1 MSHSK
6 HGLRAL
12 GLCLL
17 AALGL
22 TAFAAASAQAQ
33 TGWLEVVNGTQGFI
47 AATKKIHA
55 VIHPLVGGAKH
66 AVLDT
71 TVGVNNEPVQ
81 KLCETLTTE
90 DGLIFAGAAATGLIT
105 LKFTNCKTFI
115 NGIENKPCKPL
126 EPIVAKTKFKAIL
139 HTGAGNDGKTYI
151 LFEPHTAGTPFTT
164 IELHECLLGEKVP
177 ITGDLVAE
185 CLNSSLAKNTAGTDF
200 CLDDTAHHYIQEAP
214 HKLFEL
220 GAGTG
225 KFHELKF
232 GIRLALLLGI
242 ADVLLTDSANP
253 WAVHI

>member
-6 HGLRAL
+6 HGLRAF

-22 TAFAAASAQAQ
+22 TAFAAASAQAT
-33 TGWLEVVNGTQGFI
+33 TGWLESGAFI
-47 AATKKIHA
+47 GATKKIHA
-55 VIHPLVGGAKH
+55 VIHPLAGGAKH
-66 AVLDT
+66 SVLDT
-71 TVGVNNEPVQ
+71 TVGVNNEKVE

-115 NGIENKPCKPL
+115 GGKESKPCKPV
-126 EPIVAKTKFKAIL
+126 EPIIAKTKFKAIL
-139 HTGAGNDGKTYI
+139 HTGTGNDGKTYI

-164 IELHECLLGEKVP
+164 IELKECLLGEKVP
-177 ITGDLVAE
+177 IEGDLVAE
-185 CLNSSLAKNTAGTDF
+185 CLNSSLAKNTTGTDF
-200 CLDDTAHHYIQEAP
+200 CLDDTTHHYIQEAP
-214 HKLFEL
+214 AKLFEL

-232 GIRLALLLGI
+232 GIRPANLLGI
-242 ADVLLTDSANP
+242 ADVLLTDAANT
-253 WAVHI
+253 WGVHI

>member
-6 HGLRAL
+6 HGLRAF

-22 TAFAAASAQAQ
+22 TAFAAASAQAT
-33 TGWLEVVNGTQGFI
+33 TGWLESGAFI
-47 AATKKIHA
+47 GATKTIHA
-55 VIHPLVGGAKH
+55 VIHPLAHELLGGKKH

-71 TVGVNNEPVQ
+71 TIGVEPVKKVE

-90 DGLIFAGAAATGLIT
+90 DGLIFAGAAAEGLIT

-115 NGIENKPCKPL
+115 DGVLNGPCKPL
-126 EPIVAKTKFKAIL
+126 EPIVAKTKFRAIL
-139 HTGAGNDGKTYI
+139 HTTGDKKTYI
-151 LFEPHTAGTPFTT
+151 LFEPHTANTPFTT
-164 IELHECLLGEKVP
+164 IVLHECLLGEKVP

-185 CLNSSLAKNTAGTDF
+185 CLNSKLEKNTALTDY
-200 CLDDTAHHYIQEAP
+200 CLEDAVHHYIQEAP

-242 ADVLLTDSANP
+242 ADVLLSASGNT
-253 WAVHI
+253 WGVHI